1 MHRSIMIP
9 CNNLA
14 MKSTTSVK
22 YLGTWQYIKLCSYSE
37 MAKSLLK
44 KANAGLKFFV
54 QEKEVPYSTH

>member
-1 MHRSIMIP
+1 
-9 CNNLA
+9 
-14 MKSTTSVK
+14 
-22 YLGTWQYIKLCSYSE
+22 